1 MNLKAGLYQTQT
13 LKLAMTQE
21 LSQAIA
27 LLQYSTQELAAY
39 LENKA
44 AENPLISLEGRDTT
58 FDYRK
63 KSSKKQKQE
72 SDPKYWIEQIG
83 EVKICLEDYLMS
95 QVHPKLLTKDEKKI
109 LKHLIRNLDENGYF
123 RVDLQDIAL
132 EFNETV
138 DHVEQILFVL
148 QGLEPAGVGARNLQ
162 ECLLLQIQTQDSHP
176 LAYDVINNYFIPF
189 AEKKWKQISKD
200 SKISLTELQEV
211 FDFVQTLQPRPCA
224 RFSHDKPSY
233 IVPDVVVEAIENQ
246 LHVRLADDL
255 LSKVKLNEGYYKDM
269 YNIGDKQVN
278 RFLQDKFQE
287 YQWIMKS
294 IQQRRE
300 TILRVMTAITEKQP
314 DCLTKGF
321 SYLKPMTMKEI
332 ADELNIHEST
342 VSRTVKDKYV
352 QAPFGTV
359 EMREFFSS
367 SLQSLSSED
376 VSAREAKNA
385 IQTLIANED
394 KKKPLS
400 DQDISEVLKQEKSI
414 ILSRRTVAK
423 YRDQLNIPSSSKR
436 KRF

>member
-1 MNLKAGLYQTQT
+1 MNLKAGLYQQQT

-27 LLQYSTQELAAY
+27 LLQYSTQELASY

-44 AENPLISLEGRDTT
+44 TENPLISLESRDTT
-58 FDYRK
+58 VDYRK

-83 EVKICLEDYLMS
+83 EVKICLEDHLMS
-95 QVHPKLLTKDEKKI
+95 QVHPKLLTNDERKI

-123 RVDLQDIAL
+123 RVELHDIAL
-132 EFNETV
+132 EVNESV

-148 QGLEPAGVGARNLQ
+148 QGLEPAGVGARSLQ
-162 ECLLLQIQTQDSHP
+162 ECLLLQIQRQNSHP
-176 LAYDVINNYFIPF
+176 LAYDVINNFFIPF
-189 AEKKWKQISKD
+189 AEKKWKLISKD
-200 SKISLTELQEV
+200 LKISLTELQEV

-224 RFSHDKPSY
+224 RFSNEKPSY
-233 IVPDVVVEAIENQ
+233 IVPDVVVESIENT

-255 LSKVKLNEGYYKDM
+255 ISKVKLNEGYYKDM
-269 YNIGDKQVN
+269 NNVGDKQVN

-300 TILRVMTAITEKQP
+300 TILRVMTAITERQP

-321 SYLKPMTMKEI
+321 AYLKPMTMKEI

-376 VSAREAKNA
+376 VSAKEAKNA